1 MHEKQVDYF
10 LYKLFNSVCSNSSS
24 KPCTFKLNNYDLR
37 CNRSARNRQLHLML
51 LCALPLFSGQV
62 DAELFE
68 RMPKFQILQHKGEI
82 TIKSDNKQ
90 KGLFIYLF

>member
-1 MHEKQVDYF
+1 
-10 LYKLFNSVCSNSSS
+10 
-24 KPCTFKLNNYDLR
+24 
-37 CNRSARNRQLHLML
+37 ML

-90 KGLFIYLF
+90 KGLFIYLFFLITRHFIESNNKKDYGFLISSCHHLGFCDA